1 MRIVTVVYWQSVG
14 ISHVDNSWKHFDGE
28 AAVKKYGQLLF
39 TESKHRKRANGV
51 IPVFSL
57 SFII

>member
-1 MRIVTVVYWQSVG
+1 MVYWQSVG
-14 ISHVDNSWKHFDGE
+14 ISHVDNSWKHFDGG
-28 AAVKKYGQLLF
+28 AAVQKYGQLLF